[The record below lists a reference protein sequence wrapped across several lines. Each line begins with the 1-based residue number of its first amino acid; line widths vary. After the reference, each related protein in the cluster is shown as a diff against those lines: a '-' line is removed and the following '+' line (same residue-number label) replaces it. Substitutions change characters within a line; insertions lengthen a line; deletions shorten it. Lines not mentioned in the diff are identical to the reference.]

1 MVFVNLVGVFILA
14 IGTLLYKFVYPKE
27 KINLFFLLILISI
40 LPIISIFRTGAYES
54 GDFDIHVYRTMAF
67 FKSLSE
73 GHFMPSWAGD
83 LNATYGYPLF
93 IFNYTLPYYLISFF
107 HWIGFSFIS
116 SMKVF
121 LATNLVLSGIF
132 MFLFTKNIFKKN
144 LPAFVS
150 SVFYIFAPYHLIDVH
165 FKVVIGEIL
174 FFTILPLAFL
184 FLDKLIKKKSF
195 FYVFSFALLF
205 ATLIIS
211 HLVIALFVGIL
222 MLFYLLF
229 ETPKNTY
236 ISTFLYAAAGF
247 AISLL
252 ISLYQWLGPLIL
264 SQYSYMQNVRIAI
277 PYSPTILDL
286 LYSPWRFGF
295 LFQGSKGELSFLL
308 GYAQLIVIIA
318 LVILIFMK
326 KNPKELVS
334 RIIFWLV
341 AFFMVIFC
349 ILPYSRPL
357 WGLFYLISIAG
368 PHRLLILTSFISSVL
383 AGYLSLTL
391 RRQWIIYALVIV
403 AIGSTIL
410 NWGQRRVIP
419 QITDSILQD
428 NLWKSTSQIEGHF
441 YANTKWV
448 DIKHPW
454 FSVLPESHL
463 EILHGNGAIKNLLR
477 TSTEHRYLLTAKT
490 TLRIQENTLYYPG
503 WRGFIDGKEISLFPS
518 NNGIIQ
524 SDIPKGTFILEI
536 VYQDEPTYELI
547 KLVSIA
553 ALIISLAYL
562 AISAIIQSRIK

>member
-1 MVFVNLVGVFILA
+1 
-14 IGTLLYKFVYPKE
+14 
-27 KINLFFLLILISI
+27 
-40 LPIISIFRTGAYES
+40 
-54 GDFDIHVYRTMAF
+54 
-67 FKSLSE
+67 
-73 GHFMPSWAGD
+73 
-83 LNATYGYPLF
+83 
-93 IFNYTLPYYLISFF
+93 
-107 HWIGFSFIS
+107 
-116 SMKVF
+116 
-121 LATNLVLSGIF
+121 
-132 MFLFTKNIFKKN
+132 
-144 LPAFVS
+144 
-150 SVFYIFAPYHLIDVH
+150 
-165 FKVVIGEIL
+165 
-174 FFTILPLAFL
+174 
-184 FLDKLIKKKSF
+184 
-195 FYVFSFALLF
+195 
-205 ATLIIS
+205 
-211 HLVIALFVGIL
+211 
-222 MLFYLLF
+222 
-229 ETPKNTY
+229 
-236 ISTFLYAAAGF
+236 
-247 AISLL
+247 
-252 ISLYQWLGPLIL
+252 
-264 SQYSYMQNVRIAI
+264 MQNVRIAI

-357 WGLFYLISIAG
+357 WGLFYLVSIAG